1 ARANQLAHR
10 LREAGVGPDVLVG
23 ICVERSLELVIGL
36 LAIIKAGGAYVPLD
50 PDYPEDRLAYM
61 MQDSGIGLLLTQTSL
76 LERLP
81 VPEQVQSI
89 CLDQDGDWLAG
100 YSTANPVNLSH
111 PQNLAYV
118 IYTSGSTGKPKGAG
132 NSHRALV

>member
-1 ARANQLAHR
+1 AEQLSYAQLNALANQLAHR

-76 LERLP
+76 LECLP
-81 VPEQVQSI
+81 VPE
-89 CLDQDGDWLAG
+89 
-100 YSTANPVNLSH
+100 H
-111 PQNLAYV
+111 
-118 IYTSGSTGKPKGAG
+118 
-132 NSHRALV
+132 

>member
-1 ARANQLAHR
+1 
-10 LREAGVGPDVLVG
+10 G

-81 VPEQVQSI
+81 VQVQSM
-89 CLDQDGDWLAG
+89 CLDQDGDWLEG

-118 IYTSGSTGKPKGAG
+118 IYTSGSTGKP
-132 NSHRALV
+132 

>member
-1 ARANQLAHR
+1 
-10 LREAGVGPDVLVG
+10 
-23 ICVERSLELVIGL
+23 IGL

-61 MQDSGIGLLLTQTSL
+61 MQDSGIGLLLTQTLL

-100 YSTANPVNLSH
+100 
-111 PQNLAYV
+111 
-118 IYTSGSTGKPKGAG
+118 
-132 NSHRALV
+132 